1 MVNPNP
7 MKFINQDAV
16 PNVGRGSTRQNT
28 RVVSTRQNTIG
39 GSTRQNARRGSTTQ
53 QSREDVSIS

>member
-7 MKFINQDAV
+7 ITFINQNAV

-28 RVVSTRQNTIG
+28 RV